1 MSSTTDKFSATM
13 RDGLA
18 DLARRLR
25 FAMEEGA
32 IWLDE
37 QRMILIHTATLGA
50 LRKELVD
57 TMGMERA
64 RGLFMRMGFHSGMRD
79 AEIARKLRGGH
90 SDFGQLEIGPCLHTI
105 EGVVRVTPVKVDIDI
120 ARGIYDGEFLWE
132 DSFEGDV
139 HRQLFG
145 IVDEPA
151 CWMQIGYATGY
162 TSALMGRTILY
173 REVECIACGHAHC
186 RIVGKPVEAWE
197 DGQQVLAQYQPD
209 PVIETILALQ
219 SEVEHL
225 RALQGSPAT
234 PADLVGNS
242 PGFRAAWGLL
252 QRAAASNVTVLL
264 LGETGV
270 GKERFAQALH
280 SVSGRADKPFVAV
293 NCAAIPDELIESELF
308 GVEKGA
314 FTGANQSRPGRFE
327 RAHGGTLFLDE
338 LGELSASAQSK
349 LLRVLQEGEVERV
362 GGTGSRKVDVRLVA
376 ATNVDLAEAVKAG
389 TFRKDLYYRLNVYPV
404 TIPPLRERLDDI
416 RALAERFVARYSAR
430 HGKRIVGIT
439 DRALAELRHY
449 DWPGNVRELENVI
462 ERGVILASQ
471 GGQICAE
478 HLFLPG
484 TATPPVD
491 TAPRLG
497 AGGTLPELREAAVHA
512 LLDQMSEQQLALGD
526 VETVLMEAAMQRAN
540 GNMSQA
546 ARLLGITRPQL
557 AYRWK
562 MRGTRG
568 GNGHGN

>member
-1 MSSTTDKFSATM
+1 MSSSTDKFSATM

-18 DLARRLR
+18 HLARRLR
-25 FAMEEGA
+25 FAMEEGS

-37 QRMILIHTATLGA
+37 QRMILIHTAALGA

-57 TMGMERA
+57 TLGMERA

-79 AEIARKLRGGH
+79 AELAKKLRPGD
-90 SDFGQLEIGPCLHTI
+90 SDFGLLEIGPCLHTI
-105 EGVVRVTPVKVDIDI
+105 EGVVRVTPVKVNIDI
-120 ARGIYDGEFLWE
+120 AAGIYDGEFLWE

-145 IVDEPA
+145 IVDAPA

-173 REVECIACGHAHC
+173 REVECIACGSDHC
-186 RIVGKPVEAWE
+186 RIVGKPLEAWE
-197 DGQQVLAQYQPD
+197 DGAEVLALYQPD
-209 PVIETILALQ
+209 PVIETILELQ

-225 RALQGSPAT
+225 RALQRST
-234 PADLVGNS
+234 DKPADLVGSS
-242 PGFRAAWGLL
+242 PEFRAAWGLL
-252 QRAAASNVTVLL
+252 QRAAGSSVTVLL

-280 SVSGRADKPFVAV
+280 GVSARADKPFIAV
-293 NCAAIPDELIESELF
+293 NCAAIPDELIEAELF

-314 FTGANQSRPGRFE
+314 FTGAHQSRPGRFE

-362 GGTGSRKVDVRLVA
+362 GGSEPRKVDVRLVA
-376 ATNVDLAEAVKAG
+376 ATNVDLADAVKQG

-416 RALAERFVARYSAR
+416 RLLVERFVARYGAR
-430 HGKRIVGIT
+430 HGKKIVGIT
-439 DRALAELRHY
+439 DRALAELRRY

-462 ERGVILASQ
+462 ERGVILASN
-471 GGQICAE
+471 GGQISAD
-478 HLFLPG
+478 HLFLP
-484 TATPPVD
+484 TSAPPGMD
-491 TAPRLG
+491 TAARLG
-497 AGGTLPELREAAVHA
+497 VKGTLPELREAAVHG
-512 LLDQMSEQQLALGD
+512 LLDHMAEQQLALGD

-562 MRGTRG
+562 IRG
-568 GNGHGN
+568 GGGKGVVG

>member
-1 MSSTTDKFSATM
+1 MSSSTDKFSATM

-18 DLARRLR
+18 NLARRLR
-25 FAMEEGA
+25 FAMEEGS

-37 QRMILIHTATLGA
+37 QRMILIHTGALGA

-79 AEIARKLRGGH
+79 AELAKKLRPGD
-90 SDFGQLEIGPCLHTI
+90 SDFGLLEIGPCLHTI

-120 ARGIYDGEFLWE
+120 AAGIYDGEFLWE

-173 REVECIACGHAHC
+173 REVECIACGFDHC
-186 RIVGKPVEAWE
+186 RIVGKPLEAWE
-197 DGQQVLAQYQPD
+197 DGAEVLKLYQPD
-209 PVIETILALQ
+209 PVIETILELQ

-225 RALQGSPAT
+225 RALQRNNGK
-234 PADLVGNS
+234 PADLVGS
-242 PGFRAAWGLL
+242 APGFRAAWGLL
-252 QRAAASNVTVLL
+252 QRAAASHVTVLL

-280 SVSGRADKPFVAV
+280 AVSARADKPFIAV
-293 NCAAIPDELIESELF
+293 NCAAIPDELIEAELF

-314 FTGANQSRPGRFE
+314 FTGAHQSRPGRFE

-362 GGTGSRKVDVRLVA
+362 GGAEPRKVDVRLVA
-376 ATNVDLAEAVKAG
+376 ATNVDLAEAVKQG

-416 RALAERFVARYSAR
+416 RLLVERFIARYGAR
-430 HGKRIVGIT
+430 HGKKIVGIT
-439 DRALAELRHY
+439 DRALAELRRY

-462 ERGVILASQ
+462 ERGVILASN
-471 GGQICAE
+471 GGQISAD
-478 HLFLPG
+478 HLFLPSS
-484 TATPPVD
+484 APQAMD

-497 AGGTLPELREAAVHA
+497 VRGTLPELREAAVHG
-512 LLDQMSEQQLALGD
+512 LLDHMAEQQLALGD

-562 MRGTRG
+562 TRG
-568 GNGHGN
+568 IRGEGG

>member
-1 MSSTTDKFSATM
+1 MSTTTDKFSATM

-18 DLARRLR
+18 GLARRLR
-25 FAMEEGA
+25 FDMEEGA
-32 IWLDE
+32 IWLGE
-37 QRMILIHTATLGA
+37 QRMILLHTAALGA
-50 LRKELVD
+50 LRKELID
-57 TMGMERA
+57 TLGVERA

-79 AEIARKLRGGH
+79 AELARQLRPGQ

-120 ARGIYDGEFLWE
+120 AAGIYDGEFLWH

-139 HRQLFG
+139 HRRFFG
-145 IVDEPA
+145 TADQPA

-162 TSALMGRTILY
+162 TSALMGKTILY

-186 RIVGKPVEAWE
+186 RIVGKPVEAWD
-197 DGQQVLAQYQPD
+197 DGEEALRVYQPD
-209 PVIETILALQ
+209 PVIETLMDLQ
-219 SEVEHL
+219 REVESL
-225 RALQGSPAT
+225 RALQRVDVQ
-234 PADLVGNS
+234 PADLVGMS
-242 PGFRAAWGLL
+242 PGFRATWNLL

-280 SVSGRADKPFVAV
+280 SVSSRADMPFVAV

-338 LGELSASAQSK
+338 LGELSPPAQSK

-362 GGTGSRKVDVRLVA
+362 GATGTRKVDVRLVA
-376 ATNVDLAEAVKAG
+376 ATNVDLAGAVQRG

-404 TIPPLRERLDDI
+404 TIPPLRDRLDDI
-416 RALAERFVARYSAR
+416 RLLAERFVARYSAR
-430 HGKRIVGIT
+430 HGKKIFGIT
-439 DRALAELRHY
+439 DRALAELRRH

-462 ERGVILASQ
+462 ERGVILATP
-471 GGQICAE
+471 GGPISAD
-478 HLFLPG
+478 HLFLPPS
-484 TATPPVD
+484 AAPALD
-491 TAPRLG
+491 AAPRLG
-497 AGGTLPELREAAVHA
+497 ASGTLPELRDAAVHG
-512 LLDQMSEQQLALGD
+512 LLDHMAEQHLALGD
-526 VETVLMEAAMQRAN
+526 IETVLMEAAMERAS

-562 MRGTRG
+562 TRGTR
-568 GNGHGN
+568 NAAEPC